1 MVATASPFIAGL
13 GTFTT
18 YAAQYGTPLL
28 MFGESLVNYAI
39 AQNFINGDIT
49 PVMAMYLGIA
59 SILSICLL
67 SAAYLVVKATA
78 AAISFIDGF
87 AYFYRLKSSQGDN
100 MGLYE
105 TIFVSLFLLTSVYTI
120 VSSFYTASEMWT
132 LVDSRVIAVK

>member
-1 MVATASPFIAGL
+1 
-13 GTFTT
+13 
-18 YAAQYGTPLL
+18 

-87 AYFYRLKSSQGDN
+87 AYFYRLKSSQGDD